1 MAGYSRQSTS
11 DIVPT
16 AVVKAA
22 PINAEYNK
30 LRDAFTYSSS
40 ATTGHRHDGD
50 SDEGS
55 FVPLIA
61 DPDGL
66 NKIVVD
72 TGNNRHGVFVEV
84 SGSAVEQIR
93 ISDGLIA
100 PVTDNDVDLGG
111 STLEF
116 KDLHLDGTA
125 HIDTLDVDANAGIIG
140 TLTVTGVT
148 ALNGGLTMDS
158 NKFTVA
164 NTSGNT
170 AIAGTLAVTGA
181 TTLAATSFGDA
192 NITNVGNIALDSITA
207 DGSTITITGN
217 TTFADGAFDF
227 NIASHDTSN
236 GLKLGGTLVTATAA
250 ELNILDG
257 VTSTAAEL
265 NILDGVTSTAT
276 ELNILDGVTATTA
289 ELNYLDV
296 TTLGTSEA
304 SKVVTVNASGDL
316 IVPDSDKF
324 NFGAG
329 SDMALYHDGTNS
341 YITNKTGALKVAT
354 ETSGI
359 AITIGHTTSEVTVA
373 DNLTITG
380 NLTVGGT
387 QTVVDTVTMNAANA
401 IVFEGAT
408 ADAHETTLTIVD
420 PTADR
425 TINLPNQSGTVPVL
439 AAASN
444 TAITATPAE
453 LNIMDGGTSVTSTTL
468 ADADGVVVNDAG
480 TMKQV
485 AMSDINTYMQNNLNT
500 QANLTTVGALNA
512 GSITSG
518 FGTINIGSSAF
529 TTTGA
534 VNFGS
539 LNDGTIGVTAFVDE
553 DNMSS
558 NSATLVP
565 TQQSV
570 KAYVDSVSATANNV
584 SGLTSTGAEL
594 NILDGATVTTAELNI
609 LDGSETTQAT
619 VTLAGT
625 DGVVISDAD
634 VMKQALV
641 SDFDTYMATTT
652 KTLTNKTLTSAI
664 LNGTTLVGGDFIT
677 ASNADLDLAPHG
689 TGTVVVRGN
698 SNSAAIVFNCE
709 SNSHGQKVFGQPHS
723 AGVTNTLMLPAGA
736 NSTLVSLVSTD
747 TLTNKTL
754 TSPKIN
760 EDVAVTSTATE
771 LNILDGVTSTTAELN
786 ILDGVTSTAA
796 ELNILDGVT
805 STAAELN
812 ILDGVTS
819 TAAELNLVDGSTA
832 GTIVNSKAVVYSSG
846 GQVNATT
853 LAIAGTAITSTAA
866 ELNILDGVTSTAA
879 ELNILDGV
887 TSTAA
892 ELNALDGITAVV
904 GELNALDIGST
915 AVGTAVASKAVILD
929 SNKDYAGMRNVTTT
943 GLFKPVTYQET
954 YVSKSAASTVTC
966 DLATANHFAVTLD
979 QNTTFAFSNPPASGT
994 SFSFILLVTQHST
1007 AVTLTWPN
1015 TVDWAGGSAPDAAG
1029 NNEVQA
1035 YGFVTRDN
1043 GTTYYGFLGGTAI
1056 G

>member
-30 LRDAFTYSSS
+30 LRDAVTYSSS

-61 DPDGL
+61 DPDGK

-84 SGSAVEQIR
+84 GGAAVEQIR
-93 ISDGLIA
+93 ISDGLIS
-100 PVTDNDVDLGG
+100 PVTDSDVDLGG

-116 KDLHLDGTA
+116 KDLYLDGTA

-140 TLTVTGVT
+140 ALTVTGVT

-164 NTSGNT
+164 DTSGNT

-192 NITNVGNIALDSITA
+192 DITNVGNIALDSITA

-257 VTSTAAEL
+257 VTATAAEL

-276 ELNILDGVTATTA
+276 ELNLLDGVTATTA

-329 SDMALYHDGTNS
+329 SDMVLYHDGSDS
-341 YITNKTGALKVAT
+341 YITNKTGALKLAT

-570 KAYVDSVSATANNV
+570 KAYVDTVAGAANNV
-584 SGLTSTGAEL
+584 TGLTSSGDEL

-609 LDGSETTQAT
+609 LDGSATTQAT
-619 VTLAGT
+619 VTLVGT

-641 SDFDTYMATTT
+641 SDFDTFMASTT
-652 KTLTNKTLTSAI
+652 KTLTNKTLTSPT
-664 LNGTTLVGGDFIT
+664 LNGTILVSDGSNDLNIASHDGSNGLKLGGTLVTSTAAELNYNDTGAAVGTVVASKTVTVDANKDASSFRNITMAGDLSIGGDVIT
-677 ASNADLDLAPHG
+677 ASNATLDLAPNG

-698 SNSAAIVFNCE
+698 TNSGAIVFNCE
-709 SNSHGQKVFGQPHS
+709 SNSHGQKVYGQPHS
-723 AGVTNTLMLPAGA
+723 ATVTNTLMLPAGA
-736 NSTLVSLVSTD
+736 NSTLVSRVSTD

-786 ILDGVTSTAA
+786 ILDGVTSTTA
-796 ELNILDGVT
+796 EINLIDG
-805 STAAELN
+805 
-812 ILDGVTS
+812 
-819 TAAELNLVDGSTA
+819 
-832 GTIVNSKAVVYSSG
+832 
-846 GQVNATT
+846 
-853 LAIAGTAITSTAA
+853 GTARGT
-866 ELNILDGVTSTAA
+866 
-879 ELNILDGV
+879 
-887 TSTAA
+887 
-892 ELNALDGITAVV
+892 
-904 GELNALDIGST
+904 
-915 AVGTAVASKAVILD
+915 TAVASGDGILIND
-929 SNKDYAGMRNVTTT
+929 AGTMRMTNVDTVSTYFAGHSVGGANIVTTGALNSGTITSGFGTINIGSSAFTTT
-943 GLFKPVTYQET
+943 GTVNFGSLADGTITVTAFADEDDMSSDSATLVPTQQSVKK
-954 YVSKSAASTVTC
+954 YVDDSVATAASKG
-966 DLATANHFAVTLD
+966 FA
-979 QNTTFAFSNPPASGT
+979 
-994 SFSFILLVTQHST
+994 I
-1007 AVTLTWPN
+1007 
-1015 TVDWAGGSAPDAAG
+1015 AA
-1029 NNEVQA
+1029 
-1035 YGFVTRDN
+1035 
-1043 GTTYYGFLGGTAI
+1043 AI
-1056 G
+1056 VFG

>member
-16 AVVKAA
+16 AVVKAG

-30 LRDAFTYSSS
+30 LRDAFTFSSS
-40 ATTGHRHDGD
+40 AATGHRHDGD

-55 FVPLIA
+55 YVPLIA
-61 DPDGL
+61 DPDAL

-84 SGSAVEQIR
+84 SGAAVEQIR

-100 PVTDNDVDLGG
+100 PVTDSDVDLGG

-116 KDLHLDGTA
+116 KDLYLDGTA

-164 NTSGNT
+164 DTSGNT
-170 AIAGTLAVTGA
+170 AIAGTLAVTGT

-227 NIASHDTSN
+227 DIASHDTSN

-250 ELNILDG
+250 EINILDG

-265 NILDGVTSTAT
+265 NILDGVTSTTA
-276 ELNILDGVTATTA
+276 ELNLLDGVTATTA

-316 IVPDSDKF
+316 IIPDSDKF

-329 SDMALYHDGTNS
+329 SDMALYHDGDDS

-408 ADAHETTLTIVD
+408 ADDHETTLTIVD

-425 TINLPNQSGTVPVL
+425 TINLPNQSGTIPVL

-444 TAITATPAE
+444 TAITSTPAE
-453 LNIMDGGTSVTSTTL
+453 LNIMDGGTSATSTTL
-468 ADADGVVVNDAG
+468 ADADRVVVNDAG

-539 LNDGTIGVTAFVDE
+539 LNDGTIGITAFVDE
-553 DNMSS
+553 DNMAS
-558 NSATLVP
+558 NSATVIP

-609 LDGSETTQAT
+609 LDGSATTQAT

-641 SDFDTYMATTT
+641 SDFDTFMASTT
-652 KTLTNKTLTSAI
+652 KTLTNKTLTSPT
-664 LNGTTLVGGDFIT
+664 LNGTILVSDGSNDLNIASHDGSNGLKLGGTLVTATAAELNILDGVTSTAAELNYNDTGAAVGTVVASKTVTVDANKDASSFRNITMAGDLSIGGDVIT
-677 ASNADLDLAPHG
+677 ASNANLDLAPHG

-698 SNSAAIVFNCE
+698 TNSGAIVFNCE
-709 SNSHGQKVFGQPHS
+709 SNSHGQKVYGQPHS
-723 AGVTNTLMLPAGA
+723 ATVTNTLMLPAGA
-736 NSTLVSLVSTD
+736 NSTLLSRVSVD

-796 ELNILDGVT
+796 EINLIDGDT
-805 STAAELN
+805 SR
-812 ILDGVTS
+812 
-819 TAAELNLVDGSTA
+819 
-832 GTIVNSKAVVYSSG
+832 GT
-846 GQVNATT
+846 
-853 LAIAGTAITSTAA
+853 
-866 ELNILDGVTSTAA
+866 
-879 ELNILDGV
+879 
-887 TSTAA
+887 
-892 ELNALDGITAVV
+892 
-904 GELNALDIGST
+904 
-915 AVGTAVASKAVILD
+915 TAVASGDGILIND
-929 SNKDYAGMRNVTTT
+929 AGTMRMTNVDTVSTYFAGHSVGGANIVTTGALNSGTITSGFGTINIGSSAFTTT
-943 GLFKPVTYQET
+943 GTVNFGSLADGTITVTAFADEDDMSSDSATLVPTQQSVKK
-954 YVSKSAASTVTC
+954 YVDDSVATAASKG
-966 DLATANHFAVTLD
+966 FA
-979 QNTTFAFSNPPASGT
+979 
-994 SFSFILLVTQHST
+994 I
-1007 AVTLTWPN
+1007 
-1015 TVDWAGGSAPDAAG
+1015 AA
-1029 NNEVQA
+1029 
-1035 YGFVTRDN
+1035 
-1043 GTTYYGFLGGTAI
+1043 AI
-1056 G
+1056 VFG